1 MVQAE
6 IITVKIIKQIHK
18 HLYDYLEDKSLVF
31 LLQLLIMKILSP
43 YEKSIGYILTRQD
56 ESARVK

>member
-6 IITVKIIKQIHK
+6 IITVEMSKQIHK
-18 HLYDYLEDKSLVF
+18 HLEDKSLVF